1 MALVVVGSGLAN
13 FDTKADVIFP
23 SVTLAR
29 GDSYFFFVEAT
40 PAPLFMRKQYI
51 LLVARYISGAVV
63 HESKLLAKFFSNGLP
78 MIFTVPVPDLSFF
91 PASYGVQVVARPS
104 EFYLGA
110 GNLRQVSLR
119 LLRDNAK
126 SIKGVSSVL

>member
-1 MALVVVGSGLAN
+1 MARVLVGSGIAN
-13 FDTKADVIFP
+13 FDTKVDLVFP
-23 SVTLAR
+23 PVTLAR

-51 LLVARYISGAVV
+51 LLVARYSSGAIV
-63 HESKLLAKFFSNGLP
+63 HESKLLAKFFGNGLP

-91 PASYGVQVVARPS
+91 PNSYAVRVVARPS

-110 GNLRQVSLR
+110 GDFRSVGLNLF
-119 LLRDNAK
+119 RDDAK